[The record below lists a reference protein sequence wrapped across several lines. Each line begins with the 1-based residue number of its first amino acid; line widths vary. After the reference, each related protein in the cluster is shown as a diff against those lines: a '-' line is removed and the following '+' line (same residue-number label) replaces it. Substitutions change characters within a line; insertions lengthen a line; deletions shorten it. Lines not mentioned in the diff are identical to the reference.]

1 MHKHGCRVG
10 QGGGNLQ
17 VDFLLSMEPHSGL
30 GMGLH
35 LTTNEVMT
43 WAKPR
48 AHHLAA
54 QPTEPPRDPGGF
66 LRQGLG
72 LTYLIFPYWSRG
84 SLQGDSNMQ
93 PVSRTTENLK
103 NISNISCMVQL
114 LVSEVQLRSR
124 LISILTAT
132 GNTGCHIPQLI
143 ANSEPPQP
151 VSPIRTCIAAT
162 YAISSSGGS

>member
-1 MHKHGCRVG
+1 MFVLIFYLNWGFIFLIFIYFDRESMHKHGCRVG

-84 SLQGDSNMQ
+84 
-93 PVSRTTENLK
+93 
-103 NISNISCMVQL
+103 
-114 LVSEVQLRSR
+114 R
-124 LISILTAT
+124 LHDCARHRI
-132 GNTGCHIPQLI
+132 CP
-143 ANSEPPQP
+143 
-151 VSPIRTCIAAT
+151 
-162 YAISSSGGS
+162 